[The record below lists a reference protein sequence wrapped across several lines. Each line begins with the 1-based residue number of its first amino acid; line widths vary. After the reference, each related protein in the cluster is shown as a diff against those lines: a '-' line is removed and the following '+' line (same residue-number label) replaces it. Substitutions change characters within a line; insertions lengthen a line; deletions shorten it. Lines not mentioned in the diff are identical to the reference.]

1 MSSDQSTFSDRPP
14 RLEIRRGWQAPGHV
28 SPDGSLLEID
38 PRDLKHPSLYINR
51 ELSWLEFN
59 QRVLDQACDGGH
71 PLLERVKFL
80 AIVGTNLDEFFMIRV
95 SMTQKKLRAGLDD
108 VGSDGYNT
116 EQQLDFMWNRALRML
131 EDQAACWEG
140 LRRLLAVEGVRFF
153 EPDDWTT
160 DVRAYLAE
168 YFAREV
174 YPVVTPLA
182 FDPGHPFPLIS
193 NLSKNVAV
201 VVSHGGRTKFARV
214 KVPDVLPRFIQV
226 PERLTSKGGLGFV
239 FLEDVLLANIQELF
253 PGTEVKGAHL
263 FRVVR
268 DTDLEIEQ
276 DEADDLLE
284 TVDRGLRERR
294 RGALSLLQVD
304 AGMPARVLNIL
315 ADNFEIGDDLIVQTD
330 QSAGSNG
337 ADAGVP
343 ARVLNILTENVE
355 DSEAGNDVIVRTGH
369 RMGFGDWMQLTR
381 IHRPELKDPVH
392 SPRSLWRADEDP
404 EVIFDQIKDRDQ
416 IVHHPFESFGSV
428 EAFLGAAV
436 KDPHVVAVKMTLYR
450 IGPNSP
456 LIDLLIEAAGAGK
469 LVAVLV
475 ELKARFD
482 ERNNILWAKR
492 LESHGIH
499 VVYGFAAIKT
509 HAKLCLVVRQEPDGM
524 CRYVHLATGNY
535 NPGTAKVY
543 TDIGFFTADP
553 SLVADA
559 SDVFNYL
566 TGYSNQK
573 QFRRLLVAPVQLRAK
588 LTGLIEREADHA
600 RAGRPAGLVI
610 KVNALTDDQ
619 LIRVL
624 YRVSQDG
631 VPVDLVVRGTC
642 CLRPGVPGIS
652 ENIRV
657 RSIVGRFL
665 EHSRIYWF
673 KNGGDEEMYIGSAD
687 LMERNLDRR
696 VEALIPVTDHALLR
710 ELRDVVLDAYLRDTA
725 RAYQLEASGLYQAP
739 EHRGEGFDA
748 QRFLLAHYAQAA
760 AD

>member
-1 MSSDQSTFSDRPP
+1 MAPDPSKFTTRSFPP
-14 RLEIRRGWQAPGHV
+14 DAPGGSNSYGQALHG
-28 SPDGSLLEID
+28 SPDVDS
-38 PRDLKHPSLYINR
+38 PNLKHPSLYINR

-59 QRVLDQACDGGH
+59 QRVLDQACDPNH

-116 EQQLDFMWNRALRML
+116 EQQLDLMWNRALRML
-131 EDQAACWEG
+131 EDQAACWES
-140 LRRLLAVEGVRFF
+140 LRKLLAAEGVHFF
-153 EPDDWTT
+153 EPDDWTA
-160 DVRAYLAE
+160 DVRAYVAE

-201 VVSHGGRTKFARV
+201 VVSHQGRTKFARV
-214 KVPDVLPRFIQV
+214 KVPDVLPRFIQI
-226 PERLTSKGGLGFV
+226 PDRLTGRGGVGFV

-253 PGTEVKGAHL
+253 PGTDVKGAHL

-284 TVDRGLRERR
+284 TVDRSLRERR

-315 ADNFEIGDDLIVQTD
+315 AENFEINDDLIVPTD
-330 QSAGSNG
+330 QRSGTG
-337 ADAGVP
+337 AADPGMP
-343 ARVLNILTENVE
+343 ARVLHILTENVE
-355 DSEAGNDVIVRTGH
+355 REEAGNDVIVRTGH

-392 SPRSLWRADEDP
+392 SPRSLWRTDEDP
-404 EVIFDQIKDRDQ
+404 EVIFDQIKDQDQ
-416 IVHHPFESFGSV
+416 LVHHPFESFSSV
-428 EAFLGAAV
+428 EAFLRAAV

-456 LIDLLIEAAGAGK
+456 LIGLLIEAAEAGK
-469 LVAVLV
+469 QVAVLV

-482 ERNNILWAKR
+482 ERNNILWAKQ

-509 HAKLCLVVRQEPDGM
+509 HAKLCLVVRQEPEGM
-524 CRYVHLATGNY
+524 CRYVHMATGNY
-535 NPGTAKVY
+535 NPRTAKVY
-543 TDIGFFTADP
+543 TDIGLFTADP
-553 SLVADA
+553 HLVADA

-566 TGYSNQK
+566 TGYSSQK
-573 QFRRLLVAPVQLRAK
+573 QFRAMLVAPVQLRAR
-588 LTGLIEREADHA
+588 LVELIEREADHA
-600 RAGRPAGLVI
+600 RSGRQARIII

-619 LIRVL
+619 MVRVL
-624 YRVSQDG
+624 YRASQAGVSI
-631 VPVDLVVRGTC
+631 DLFVRGIC
-642 CLRPGVPGIS
+642 CLRPGVPGVS
-652 ENIRV
+652 DNIRV

-665 EHSRIYWF
+665 EHSRLYWF
-673 KNGGDEEMYIGSAD
+673 KNGGSEEIYIGSAD

-696 VEALIPVTDHALLR
+696 VETLIPVGDRDALR
-710 ELRDVVLDAYLRDTA
+710 YLRDVVLDAYLRDTA
-725 RAYQLEASGLYQAP
+725 RAYRLEANGVYQRP
-739 EHRGEGFDA
+739 ERPGEGFDA
-748 QRFLLAHYAQAA
+748 QKFLLAHSAQAKS
-760 AD
+760 D

>member
-1 MSSDQSTFSDRPP
+1 MAPDPSKFTTRPFLP
-14 RLEIRRGWQAPGHV
+14 DAPGGWNSSGQALQG
-28 SPDGSLLEID
+28 SPDVD
-38 PRDLKHPSLYINR
+38 TPNLKHPSLYINR

-59 QRVLDQACDGGH
+59 QRVLDQACDSTH

-116 EQQLDFMWNRALRML
+116 EQQLDLMWNRALRML
-131 EDQAACWEG
+131 EDQAACWES
-140 LRRLLAVEGVRFF
+140 LRKLLAVEGVHFF
-153 EPDDWTT
+153 EPDDWTA
-160 DVRAYLAE
+160 DVRAYVAE

-201 VVSHGGRTKFARV
+201 VVSHQGRTKFARV
-214 KVPDVLPRFIQV
+214 KVPDVLPRFIQI
-226 PERLTSKGGLGFV
+226 PDRLTATGGVGFV

-284 TVDRGLRERR
+284 TVDRSLRERR

-315 ADNFEIGDDLIVQTD
+315 AENFEINDDLIVPAD
-330 QSAGSNG
+330 QRSATG
-337 ADAGVP
+337 AVDPGMP
-343 ARVLNILTENVE
+343 ARVLHILAENVE
-355 DSEAGNDVIVRTGH
+355 REEAGNDVIVRTGH

-392 SPRSLWRADEDP
+392 SPRSLWRTDEDP
-404 EVIFDQIKDRDQ
+404 EVIFDQIKDQDQ
-416 IVHHPFESFGSV
+416 LVHHPFESFGSV
-428 EAFLGAAV
+428 EAFLRAAV

-456 LIDLLIEAAGAGK
+456 LIDLLIEAAEAGK
-469 LVAVLV
+469 QVAVLV

-482 ERNNILWAKR
+482 ERNNILWAKQ

-509 HAKLCLVVRQEPDGM
+509 HAKLCLVVRQEPEGM
-524 CRYVHLATGNY
+524 CRYVHMATGNY
-535 NPGTAKVY
+535 NPRTAKVY
-543 TDIGFFTADP
+543 TDIGLFTADP
-553 SLVADA
+553 HLVADA

-566 TGYSNQK
+566 TGYSSQK
-573 QFRRLLVAPVQLRAK
+573 QFRAMLVAPVQLRTR
-588 LTGLIEREADHA
+588 LVELIEREADHA
-600 RAGRPAGLVI
+600 SSGRPGRIII

-619 LIRVL
+619 MVRVL
-624 YRVSQDG
+624 YRASQAGVSI
-631 VPVDLVVRGTC
+631 DLLVRGIC
-642 CLRPGVPGIS
+642 CLRPGVPGVS
-652 ENIRV
+652 DNIRV

-665 EHSRIYWF
+665 EHSRLYWF
-673 KNGGDEEMYIGSAD
+673 KNGGNEEIYIGSAD

-696 VEALIPVTDHALLR
+696 VETLIPVGDRDALR
-710 ELRDVVLDAYLRDTA
+710 YLRDVVLDAYLRDTA
-725 RAYQLEASGLYQAP
+725 RAYRLEASGTYQRP
-739 EHRGEGFDA
+739 ERPGEGFDA
-748 QRFLLAHYAQAA
+748 QKFLLRHSAQAKS
-760 AD
+760 D